1 MSKKQE
7 EEKPLTTEQAAK
19 RAEGIAAT
27 AQRRKA
33 RAAQEAAAKEQADGL
48 AKWTGDK
55 SPELLAGEIQQEFL
69 DLNAKITA
77 KLDIFTSKASDA
89 KRSFEELIPYLEQMQ
104 AMLSERGRY
113 RKLMN
118 TLGLPTWSGWFKN
131 FEKRCALDYS
141 LRTVQRR
148 LKERRGELGEKPEP
162 EPSVYEDL
170 FKRLN
175 ALVPSLS
182 DGVEHVLVDRLDTVT
197 GILSDTNGAG
207 LEPYDKAMLDYCI
220 IHLEDISRDFAA
232 YAAAIKHAWTGREQ
246 WKKEQAEQMKR
257 HQEEATIAYI
267 RKNGK
272 WIGQCKV
279 SWDELSQPWTPPP
292 TPVGRD
298 GDKVKGWAKMKAG
311 EKHNYGKSVGCGYC
325 LTHSSARSCSVHGWK
340 EKWNPM
346 NRVKEASIP
355 TSALAN
361 SHSIEVTETGMG
373 TSTVEEIKE
382 LQEDSES
389 GNVSSVN

>member
-1 MSKKQE
+1 MSKKQK
-7 EEKPLTTEQAAK
+7 EEKPLTPEQAASC
-19 RAEGIAAT
+19 AAGIAAS
-27 AQRRKA
+27 QERRKQ
-33 RAAQEAAAKEQADGL
+33 RAAQEAAAKDQADAL

-89 KRSFEELIPYLEQMQ
+89 KRSFDELIPYLDQMQ
-104 AMLSERGRY
+104 AMLSERGCY

-148 LKERRGELGEKPEP
+148 LKERRGELGEEPKP

-182 DGVEHVLVDRLDTVT
+182 DGVEHVTVEALDKVT
-197 GILSDTNGAG
+197 GIIADTKGQD
-207 LEPYDKAMLDYCI
+207 LEPIDKSMLNYCI
-220 IHLEDISRDFAA
+220 IHLETIARDFAA
-232 YAAAIKHAWTGREQ
+232 YAAAIKSAWTGREL
-246 WKKEQAEQMKR
+246 WLKEQDER
-257 HQEEATIAYI
+257 HERHAAQAKMAYSLI
-267 RKNGK
+267 QGK
-272 WIGQCKV
+272 WVGECKV
-279 SWDELSQPWTPPP
+279 DLSELAQPWTPPP
-292 TPVGRD
+292 TPVGPD
-298 GDKVKGWAKMKAG
+298 GKKVEGWAKMKGG
-311 EKHNYGKSVGCGYC
+311 EKHNYGKSVGCEYC

-340 EKWNPM
+340 EKWNPK
-346 NRVKEASIP
+346 NRVREASILA
-355 TSALAN
+355 TALAN

-373 TSTVEEIKE
+373 TATVEGIKE
-382 LQEDSES
+382 LQQDSES